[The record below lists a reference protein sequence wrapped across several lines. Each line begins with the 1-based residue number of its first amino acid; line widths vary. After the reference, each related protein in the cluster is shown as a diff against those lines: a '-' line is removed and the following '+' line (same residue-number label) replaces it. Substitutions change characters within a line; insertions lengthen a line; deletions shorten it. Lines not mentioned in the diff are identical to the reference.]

1 MSTFDL
7 MLVGYKVNKV
17 QVLSWLQHIHELVQ
31 QISEKLLAIHNGSK

>member
-7 MLVGYKVNKV
+7 MMVGYKVNKV